1 MISTTGRLEPSPL
14 RALQAG
20 VAPHAGIVLRFDVA
34 AAAPCRSCAI
44 EPKEERLSLQGRIES
59 LKQRHAS
66 LETQIAEEDHR
77 PRPDEDAL
85 TRLKLEKL
93 RLKDE
98 MTRLAAE
105 T

>member
-1 MISTTGRLEPSPL
+1 MKP
-14 RALQAG
+14 
-20 VAPHAGIVLRFDVA
+20 
-34 AAAPCRSCAI
+34 
-44 EPKEERLSLQGRIES
+44 EEGRLSLQGRIES

-77 PRPDEDAL
+77 PKPDEDAL

-98 MTRLAAE
+98 MTRLAGE
-105 T
+105 N